1 MPKLPPVGPY
11 EKGTVLGV
19 TLSQGTCRV
28 DVGKDSQGQPIILE
42 NVPYPRGQKPHVG
55 DSIPLEYD
63 ASGKHPRV
71 AGGRWPQ
78 DYR

>member
-11 EKGTVLGV
+11 EKGTVLGIMP
-19 TLSQGTCRV
+19 SQGTCRV
-28 DVGKDSQGQPIILE
+28 DVGMDSQGQPIILE
-42 NVPYPRGQKPHVG
+42 NVPYPRGQQPQVG
-55 DSIPLEYD
+55 DSISLEYD
-63 ASGKHPRV
+63 ANGKQPHV